1 MTPDSTAIGPVR
13 LTGVTHGFGDR
24 SVLRDLSL
32 TLSERRI
39 GIVGRNGSGKTTLSR
54 LIAGL
59 IAPEAGQVTVAGV
72 DVARDR
78 KAAIRTV
85 GILFQNPDH
94 QIIFPTVEE
103 ELAFG
108 LRQLGH
114 DKTAARAEAHTMLAR
129 FGRADWAERPVAAL
143 SQGQRHLVCLMS
155 VLAMAPRV
163 IVLDEP
169 FAGLDLPTTRAL
181 RRYLD
186 AVPAQVIHVSHDIAA
201 LSGYDRAI
209 WLEGGTIAAD
219 GPAEATLA
227 AYLQAM
233 EALGD
238 ADADL

>member
-1 MTPDSTAIGPVR
+1 MGPVR
-13 LTGVTHGFGDR
+13 LMGVTHGFGSR
-24 SVLRDLSL
+24 TVLRDLTLSL
-32 TLSERRI
+32 TEPRI

-59 IAPEAGQVTVAGV
+59 IAPDAGQVTVAGV
-72 DVARDR
+72 AVAKDR

-108 LRQLGH
+108 LRQLGQ
-114 DKTAARAEAHTMLAR
+114 DKTAARAGARAMLAR
-129 FGRADWAERPVAAL
+129 FGRVDWSERPVASL

-155 VLAMAPRV
+155 VLAMTPRV
-163 IVLDEP
+163 IILDEP

-181 RRYLD
+181 RRYLA
-186 AVPAQVIHVSHDIAA
+186 AVPAQIIHVSHDIAA
-201 LSGYDRAI
+201 LAGYDRAI
-209 WLEGGTIAAD
+209 WLEGGGVAAD
-219 GPAEATLA
+219 GPADATLA

-233 EALGD
+233 EAMGD